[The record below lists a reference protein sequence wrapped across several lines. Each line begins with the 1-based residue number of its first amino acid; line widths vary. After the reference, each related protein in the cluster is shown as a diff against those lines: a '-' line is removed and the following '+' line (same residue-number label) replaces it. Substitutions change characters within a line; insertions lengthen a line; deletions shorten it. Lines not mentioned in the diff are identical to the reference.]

1 MGITG
6 RGTRHLLRSAAV
18 RFARPDGHGRGALIA
33 FGALSAVDLLAT
45 ARARRGGAVPASASG
60 SGSAPAASA
69 SGLVA
74 VGASGV
80 SEVSGRSGVS
90 RASGVSPVSGAAAS
104 PPAASR
110 PARGLSRSAKPL
122 LMPALASH
130 VLRQR
135 ADEAAPVPKALV
147 AGLVFGAAGDTALLF
162 DDHEAAFLTGMAAFL
177 GTQVSYT
184 AGMVRLGAVEGVIE
198 RPRLAVGCLAGWA
211 AVNALLTPALDRRLR
226 LPVAGYSLAIA
237 AMGAAASGLGGKV
250 AAGALSFIVSDLLI
264 GLQTV
269 GVEMPAQEVLIM
281 AGYIAGQ
288 YLIASGW
295 LDRLPS

>member
-60 SGSAPAASA
+60 SAPAASA

-80 SEVSGRSGVS
+80 SEMSGRSGVS
-90 RASGVSPVSGAAAS
+90 RASGVAPVSGA
-104 PPAASR
+104 AASR

-135 ADEAAPVPKALV
+135 ADETAPVPKALV
-147 AGLVFGAAGDTALLF
+147 AGLAFGAAGDTALLF